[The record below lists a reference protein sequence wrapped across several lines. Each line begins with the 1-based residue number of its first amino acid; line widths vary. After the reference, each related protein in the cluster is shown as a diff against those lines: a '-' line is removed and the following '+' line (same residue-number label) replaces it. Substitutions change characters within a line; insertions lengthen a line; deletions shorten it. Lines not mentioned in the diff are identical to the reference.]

1 LECNH
6 PITVELGFFAASII
20 LGLLQLIA
28 TSHLISVQYGYRRS
42 ASNRE
47 QPMPPL
53 RGIASR
59 IDQATTNFLE
69 TFPFFAA
76 LVLATHMINRHGAIT
91 AWGANLYFWGR
102 LGYVLAAA
110 AGYGLV
116 RSMIFWNVALTG
128 IVLLLVALFL

>member
-1 LECNH
+1 
-6 PITVELGFFAASII
+6 
-20 LGLLQLIA
+20 
-28 TSHLISVQYGYRRS
+28 
-42 ASNRE
+42 
-47 QPMPPL
+47 MPPL